1 MTSGLAVGNLG
12 LTNVSVNLELA
23 EQTVDDDLEV
33 QLAHARNG
41 AHARFLVEMRKQG
54 GILFRVAGQ
63 SLVEHLAFIGVPGL
77 EGEGDDGG
85 VGLDGFQPDV
95 NPLRVR
101 FARMGAAQAN
111 DSHNVSGGG
120 AFELL
125 PVICVQA
132 VDAAHTVVFSPVD
145 VGQAVAFVEAA

>member
-1 MTSGLAVGNLG
+1 
-12 LTNVSVNLELA
+12 
-23 EQTVDDDLEV
+23 
-33 QLAHARNG
+33 
-41 AHARFLVEMRKQG
+41 MRKQG